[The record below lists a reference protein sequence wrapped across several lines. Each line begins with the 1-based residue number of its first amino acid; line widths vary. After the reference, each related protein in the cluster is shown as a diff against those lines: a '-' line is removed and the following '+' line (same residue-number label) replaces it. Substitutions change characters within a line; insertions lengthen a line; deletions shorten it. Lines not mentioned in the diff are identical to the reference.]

1 MGYILPPLKEETASA
16 SDSVNV
22 TVNTATLQRSKG
34 VDVNVTGDY
43 DFCFDG
49 TTWISKKARQAGV
62 IYPYQVVGVRKAGG
76 DAPAAGD
83 IDLLY

>member
-1 MGYILPPLKEETASA
+1 MATVLPPLKGETTAA

-22 TVNTATLQRSKG
+22 TVNTATYPRSKG
-34 VDVNVTGDY
+34 VDVNVAGDY

-49 TTWISKKARQAGV
+49 TAWVSKKARQAGA

-76 DAPAAGD
+76 TAPAAGD